1 MNNVI
6 LLLACF
12 ALGIALRASGR
23 LPANAPAA
31 LNGFVINVSLPA
43 LTLVTVR
50 GLTLELQLLLAAL
63 TPWLLLGVG
72 AGFFWAVG
80 RLLSLP
86 KPTIGALILTGALAN
101 TSFIGIPMI
110 ETWYGA
116 EHVGIGIVVDQ
127 LGSYMALSTLGIV
140 LAGLCASRDA
150 RFDAKAFARKLLGF
164 APFISLL
171 VALALAASPFSYP
184 DWLDTLLRRLATTL
198 VPLALV
204 SVGMQLRLS
213 QIRGRMRLLALG
225 LGFKLVIGPALVLA
239 VLAGLLG
246 QRGLVIQVS
255 VFEAAMGPM
264 IGAAIVAMDHDLDP
278 SLVTLMVGLGVPLS
292 FLTLPAWW
300 WVLQGFG

>member
-12 ALGIALRASGR
+12 ALGIVLRASGR
-23 LPANAPAA
+23 LPDNAPAA

-50 GLTLELQLLLAAL
+50 GLELQPQLALAAL
-63 TPWLLLGVG
+63 TPWLLFGLGV
-72 AGFFWAVG
+72 AFFWSVA
-80 RLLSLP
+80 RALKLP
-86 KPTIGALILTGALAN
+86 RPTMGALVLTGAMAN

-116 EHVGIGIVVDQ
+116 GYVGVGIVIDQ
-127 LGSYMALSTLGIV
+127 LGSYMTLSTLGLL
-140 LAGLCASRDA
+140 LAAVCASRDA
-150 RFDAKAFARKLLGF
+150 RFDAEALVRKLLRF
-164 APFISLL
+164 APFVSLL
-171 VALALAASPFSYP
+171 VALALTSVPYP
-184 DWLDTLLRRLATTL
+184 EWLETLLRRLAATL

-213 QIRGRMRLLALG
+213 QIRGRMVTLSLG
-225 LGFKLVIGPALVLA
+225 LAFKLAIGPALVLA
-239 VLAGLLG
+239 VLAGILG
-246 QRGLVIQVS
+246 QRGPVIQVS

-278 SLVTLMVGLGVPLS
+278 GLVTLMVGIGVPLS
-292 FLTLPAWW
+292 FATLPAWW
-300 WVLQGFG
+300 WLLQGIG